1 MTDRLAALA
10 TLAQIPGPAR
20 EAALD
25 GFGARYAHEPLV
37 LDKWFAI
44 QATIPE
50 PETLARI
57 ERLKG
62 HPAFS
67 MTNPNRVRALV
78 GSFSMANPTQFAR
91 ADGAGFALVAD
102 TVKALD
108 SANPQVAARLLTAFG
123 SWRRLEKNRR
133 VAAAEMLNRIKAV
146 PGLSRDVADILS
158 RTLKDG

>member
-1 MTDRLAALA
+1 
-10 TLAQIPGPAR
+10 
-20 EAALD
+20 
-25 GFGARYAHEPLV
+25 
-37 LDKWFAI
+37 
-44 QATIPE
+44 
-50 PETLARI
+50 
-57 ERLKG
+57 
-62 HPAFS
+62 

-102 TVKALD
+102 VVKALD
-108 SANPQVAARLLTAFG
+108 STNPQVAARLLTAFG

-158 RTLKDG
+158 RTVKDG